1 MDLPDIELVVQW
13 KATCELSMLWQRFGR
28 AARGAGQE
36 ATAILLVEKKDT
48 DEERIKKAGRA
59 AKRKRKKDD
68 LSKTGIKKELE
79 VETHKRPALADR
91 STNIHVK
98 VEVVDLDVDSCDN
111 EHDDNNRIEATKP
124 GILDSNGLEERRAQ
138 YANEGRDDSERQ
150 QIVQVRGHQ
159 GPQMGSA
166 LDDFINP
173 RGRFRCR
180 RTVLMLF
187 FGNDKTR
194 ESCVTRSEFRQLIL
208 TPHCSHGRSQALQH
222 RTPHWLHPMCPQD
235 CSHLL

>member
-28 AARGAGQE
+28 AARGAGQG
-36 ATAILLVEKKDT
+36 AMGILLVEKKDT
-48 DEERIKKAGRA
+48 DEERIKKAGQA
-59 AKRKRKKDD
+59 AKRKRKKDS
-68 LSKTGIKKELE
+68 LNKTGIKKE
-79 VETHKRPALADR
+79 VETHKRRALADR
-91 STNIHVK
+91 STNIRVK
-98 VEVVDLDVDSCDN
+98 VEVVDLDLDSCDDEDN
-111 EHDDNNRIEATKP
+111 DNNRIEATNP
-124 GILDSNGLEERRAQ
+124 GILDSIGLEECRAQ
-138 YANEGRDDSERQ
+138 YAREGRDDSENQ

-159 GPQMGSA
+159 GPQVGSA

-194 ESCVTRSEFRQLIL
+194 ESCVTRSEF
-208 TPHCSHGRSQALQH
+208 C
-222 RTPHWLHPMCPQD
+222 
-235 CSHLL
+235 